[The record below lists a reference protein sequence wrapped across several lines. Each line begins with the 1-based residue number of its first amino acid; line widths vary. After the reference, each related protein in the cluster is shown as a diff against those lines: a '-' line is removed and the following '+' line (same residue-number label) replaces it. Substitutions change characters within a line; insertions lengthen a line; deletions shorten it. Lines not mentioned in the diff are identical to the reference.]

1 MAQTCIFCGR
11 ELGFFTRQNITCG
24 GVEQPACS
32 QCYEMLRDLS
42 LRERGERAL
51 ATGPGGGPGAD
62 HGQSGRGGPGGAG
75 RPGAAGAGPAGPSA
89 RDRTCLRCG
98 GPMER
103 CGRKLFH
110 LGDEGLFGPVARD
123 GLFASWAG
131 GGRVPVRQLRLG
143 GVLPPRAAG
152 GPRRPGG
159 GAGHLPRVRRKA
171 QPPHLLPLV
180 RRPGGGGRG
189 GPPPRR
195 RAGNRQGGPSP
206 PKKPE
211 RKPPGQK

>member
-51 ATGPGGGPGAD
+51 ATGRAVDPERIMANLEEEAREE
-62 HGQSGRGGPGGAG
+62 Q
-75 RPGAAGAGPAGPSA
+75 AARERQERA
-89 RDRTCLRCG
+89 RRAIRTDRTCLRCG

-123 GLFASWAG
+123 GLFASWLEADVFRCANCG
-131 GGRVPVRQLRLG
+131 WGEFYLPEPPEAPGAPEEEQVTCPVCGGRHSPLISCPWCAAREAGTGRSAPAEEGRQ
-143 GVLPPRAAG
+143 PA
-152 GPRRPGG
+152 RRP
-159 GAGHLPRVRRKA
+159 
-171 QPPHLLPLV
+171 QP
-180 RRPGGGGRG
+180 
-189 GPPPRR
+189 
-195 RAGNRQGGPSP
+195 S
-206 PKKPE
+206 KKPE
-211 RKPPGQK
+211 RKPPWEK